1 MLTIGLTGGIGAG
14 KSAVASRLA
23 ARGALLVDSDRLA
36 REVVAAGTPGLAAVV
51 AAFGDGVLGPDGEL
65 DRPALGTRVFGD
77 EAARRRLEAIVHPR
91 VRERSV
97 ELTAAAPPDAIVLND
112 VPLLAE
118 VGLAPAYHLVIVVE
132 ADEATRVERLVRDRG
147 MPAPQAR
154 ARIAAQAGDAD
165 RRAVADVLLRNDAT
179 LDDLAARVDA
189 LWDDRLV
196 PYEENVRRG
205 RVAEPGALVR
215 PEDWPRVAARLGHV
229 LGGEPRLADNGVIE
243 VHGFG
248 AGGAW
253 TERRADETGARRAG
267 RQSSGDELGLA
278 GFPRLA
284 DGRHGS
290 ADPGRPATI
299 VLI

>member
-1 MLTIGLTGGIGAG
+1 VLTIGLTGGIGAG

-36 REVVAAGTPGLAAVV
+36 REVVAVGTPGLAAVV
-51 AAFGDGVLGPDGEL
+51 AAFGDGVLGPGGEL
-65 DRPALGTRVFGD
+65 DRPALGARVFGD
-77 EAARRRLEAIVHPR
+77 EPARRQLEAIVHPL

-215 PEDWPRVAARLGHV
+215 PEDWPRVVARLGHV

-243 VHGFG
+243 VRG
-248 AGGAW
+248 
-253 TERRADETGARRAG
+253 
-267 RQSSGDELGLA
+267 SGEELGPA
-278 GFPRLA
+278 GFPRLV

-290 ADPGRPATI
+290 ADPGRPATV